1 LGHVCDVSRDI
12 TPLLTSFPS
21 SEGPDIRRAVSV
33 GHPGVI
39 VGDAAYSSRSAS
51 LVGDLAILLL
61 VPVPVTQQALVD
73 SGTVACGVSTPF
85 APLAS
90 FVVLFGAVLPPIS
103 EVVEAGVEH
112 GPRDIRGRRGIVED
126 AWLEA
131 AEGIGLC
138 EGS

>member
-1 LGHVCDVSRDI
+1 VCDVSHDI

-21 SEGPDIRRAVSV
+21 SEGPDVRHTVSV

-39 VGDAAYSSRSAS
+39 IRDVAHSPRSAS
-51 LVGDLAILLL
+51 LVGDSAILLL
-61 VPVPVTQQALVD
+61 VSVPVAQQALVD
-73 SGTVACGVSTPF
+73 SGAIACGVFTPF
-85 APLAS
+85 APHAS
-90 FVVLFGAVLPPIS
+90 FVVLFGAVLPSVS

-112 GPRDIRGRRGIVED
+112 GSRDIRGRRGIVED
-126 AWLEA
+126 AWLKV